1 MSLSMHSASV
11 PLLTQ
16 MLTALSG
23 VLEKAEADAAARK
36 VDPAVLLQYRLAP
49 DMFPLLRQVQIA
61 ADFAKGTAARL
72 AGVEVPS
79 WPDDEATFEQLQAR
93 IRKTLD
99 FLASLDAGQFAGSD
113 AREIVLRPGTDKEK
127 RYDGR
132 TYLLNYAV
140 PQFLFHVTTAYAILR
155 HAGVGIGKKDFMG
168 LR

>member
-155 HAGVGIGKKDFMG
+155 HAGVGIGKTDFMG

>member
-23 VLEKAEADAAARK
+23 VLKKAEAHAAARK
-36 VDPAVLLQYRLAP
+36 IEPAVLLDYRLAP
-49 DMFPLLRQVQIA
+49 DMFPLRRQVQIA
-61 ADFAKGTAARL
+61 CDFAKGTAGRL
-72 AGVEVPS
+72 AGAELPS
-79 WPDDEATFEQLQAR
+79 WADDETTFDQLHAR
-93 IRKTLD
+93 IAKTLD
-99 FLASLDAGQFAGSD
+99 FIATLDAGAFAGSD

-127 RYDGR
+127 RYGGR
-132 TYLLNYAV
+132 TYLLNYAI

-155 HAGVGIGKKDFMG
+155 HAGVDVGKKDFMG